1 MKKKSSDRLGYYT
14 KSPIFR
20 VVTAQVVAT
29 VLASASWLVFG
40 RVAAISALMA
50 GITCV
55 LPGCY
60 TLVVSFRPVI
70 KGDPGLSQA
79 LRGELGKFALTI
91 SLFALVFVFV
101 KPLNVLVFFSTFIG
115 LQLCMAATLW
125 LGSRR
130 LLKR

>member
-1 MKKKSSDRLGYYT
+1 MKKKSPNSLGYLI
-14 KSPIFR
+14 KSPFFQ
-20 VVTAQVVAT
+20 VVTVQVLAT
-29 VLASASWLVFG
+29 FLASASLLGSG

-55 LPGCY
+55 LPGVY
-60 TLVVSFRPVI
+60 TLVVSQRPVT
-70 KGDPGLSQA
+70 KGDPGLRQA
-79 LRGELGKFALTI
+79 LRGEVGKFALTV

-101 KPLNVLVFFSTFIG
+101 KPLNDLVFFSTFIG

>member
-1 MKKKSSDRLGYYT
+1 MKKKLTDRVGYFT

-20 VVTAQVVAT
+20 VVTAQVFVTFLASVSLLGVSRVAT
-29 VLASASWLVFG
+29 
-40 RVAAISALMA
+40 ISALMA
-50 GITCV
+50 GLTCV
-55 LPGCY
+55 LPGVY
-60 TLVVSFRPVI
+60 TLVVSLRPVI
-70 KGDPGLSQA
+70 KGDPGLGQA
-79 LRGELGKFALTI
+79 LRGELGKFALTV

>member
-1 MKKKSSDRLGYYT
+1 MKKKSSDRLGYFI

-20 VVTAQVVAT
+20 VVTVQVFAT

-60 TLVVSFRPVI
+60 TLVVSLRPVS
-70 KGDPGLSQA
+70 KGDPGLRQA
-79 LRGELGKFALTI
+79 LRGELGKFALTV

-101 KPLNVLVFFSTFIG
+101 KPLDVLVFFSTFIG

>member
-1 MKKKSSDRLGYYT
+1 MKKKSPDRLGYLT

-20 VVTAQVVAT
+20 VVIAQVLAT
-29 VLASASWLVFG
+29 CIASAAWLVFG

-60 TLVVSFRPVI
+60 TLVVSLRPVI
-70 KGDPGLSQA
+70 KGDPGLIQA
-79 LRGELGKFALTI
+79 LKGELGKFALTV

>member
-1 MKKKSSDRLGYYT
+1 MKKKSSDRLGYFT

-20 VVTAQVVAT
+20 VVTAQVLAT
-29 VLASASWLVFG
+29 LLASAFWLIFG
-40 RVAAISALMA
+40 RVAAISALVA

-60 TLVVSFRPVI
+60 TLVVSLRPVI
-70 KGDPGLSQA
+70 KGDPGLRQA
-79 LRGELGKFALTI
+79 LRGELGKFALTV

-101 KPLNVLVFFSTFIG
+101 KPLDVLVFFSTFIG